1 MSCIQDTEC
10 RENGNKEDYLFS
22 PEVLTNLDS
31 SDFRGDY
38 KNGISPLKPGPDL
51 CARPLSS
58 GDYDKGYLDLLTE
71 LTIVGDI
78 SRDTFLNQFYK
89 MKACG
94 DNYYIIVIED
104 LSKNKII
111 GTATLVIEK
120 KFIHHVSSRARVEDV
135 VVSNEY
141 RGLQLGK
148 VLLDILVCLSKKMG
162 SYKVSLE
169 CKDHNVKFY
178 EQFGFE
184 KAPEQNFMHIRYF
197 D

>member
-1 MSCIQDTEC
+1 MSVIH
-10 RENGNKEDYLFS
+10 ENGSTEDYLFD
-22 PEVLTNLDS
+22 PDVLNNLDS
-31 SDFRGDY
+31 SKFRGDY
-38 KNGISPLKPGPDL
+38 KNGISPLKPGADL
-51 CARPLSS
+51 CVRPLSS
-58 GDYDKGYLDLLTE
+58 GDYDKGFLDLLSE
-71 LTIVGDI
+71 LTVVGEV
-78 SRDTFLNQFYK
+78 SRETFLHQFNK

-94 DNYYIIVIED
+94 DNYYITVIED
-104 LSKNKII
+104 LSKRKIV

-135 VVSNEY
+135 VVSSDY
-141 RGLQLGK
+141 RGFQLGK
-148 VLLDILVCLSKKMG
+148 VLLDIVVCLSHKMG